1 MKMYLPPRGAP
12 PSRRG
17 VLKKGLFGGL
27 VLALGG
33 GGWLF
38 TRRSAVV
45 ALPEGLQ
52 VLDARE
58 YAVMWALVQRF
69 APVRVGFPSAD
80 ELKTA
85 VACDGILAMTDDTSR
100 AEVKQ
105 LLLLFEN
112 ALPNFLFGGRAR
124 PFTQLDPV
132 TQDEVLAEWR
142 DSRLVLRRTGY
153 LALRGLALAAYYGN
167 PGVWAAVGYGGPP
180 AGIYDPAAPVWKG
193 GGEPRPFS
201 NGQYVE
207 PAPAAPDQG
216 GTP

>member
-1 MKMYLPPRGAP
+1 MKMYLPPKGAP

-17 VLKKGLFGGL
+17 VLKKGLLGGL

-38 TRRSAVV
+38 TRRSATV

-58 YAVMWALVQRF
+58 YAVLWALVQRF
-69 APVRVGFPSAD
+69 APPREGFPGAD

-85 VACDGILAMTDDTSR
+85 VACDGILAMVDDTSR
-100 AEVKQ
+100 TEVRQ

-112 ALPNFLFGGRAR
+112 ALPNFLFGGRTR

-132 TQDEVLAEWR
+132 EQEAVLTEWR
-142 DSRLVLRRTGY
+142 DSRLTVRRTGY
-153 LALRGLALAAYYGN
+153 LALRGLVLAAYYGN
-167 PGVWAAVGYGGPP
+167 PGTWAAVGYPGPP
-180 AGIYDPAAPVWKG
+180 AGIHDPAAPVWKG
-193 GGEPRPFS
+193 GGAPRPPS
-201 NGQYVE
+201 NGQWVE
-207 PAPAAPDQG
+207 PAPTPKPE